1 MGEEV
6 LLILN
11 DDNIT
16 TEMSTRS
23 TDRGRPYTT
32 TVRDTYYKYLST
44 GVAADKIAGSIKD
57 TLLILT
63 HCYRSTD

>member
-11 DDNIT
+11 DDNII

-23 TDRGRPYTT
+23 TDRGGPIQQQSE
-32 TVRDTYYKYLST
+32 TYYKYLST